1 MPHQECE
8 MLADAGMPF
17 EISGD
22 VGTQSADIGEP
33 AGVNGGIIACQ
44 LSLVP
49 LRKLL
54 ASIGETEKAITI
66 HLERA
71 RRGAY
76 VDQGQLWLPAMRDLR
91 LDPRFAE
98 IAEAV
103 NLVSYWRQVEWP
115 DKCGPTDGENWACF
129 N

>member
-1 MPHQECE
+1 MNKWIEASRAGNESRIQAVVDDVRE
-8 MLADAGMPF
+8 MVDKGYL
-17 EISGD
+17 SGN
-22 VGTQSADIGEP
+22 SAVYI
-33 AGVNGGIIACQ
+33 
-44 LSLVP
+44 
-49 LRKLL
+49 L